1 MRCPDSRS
9 GKNSVKQSAVPFRIP
24 SPPPFSGR
32 LLPPPR
38 LRSLLPDA
46 SAPAQV
52 SPEVSRLKEEVAELE
67 KKLEE
72 SEKEKEKLGSSL
84 KLSILSERTLQ
95 DQIDSQKAIN
105 TGLNV
110 SIDTLADVPVRKE
123 KTIKELRKGVKE
135 KKGGGKPAK
144 KKFKF
149 TIEVEMDDEKFE
161 GTSVVVE
168 K

>member
-105 TGLNV
+105 AGLNV
-110 SIDTLADVPVRKE
+110 SIDALAEALVRKE
-123 KTIKELRKGVKE
+123 ETIEELRKGMKE
-135 KKGGGKPAK
+135 KKGGEEPAK

-149 TIEVEMDDEKFE
+149 TIEVEVDDEKLG
-161 GTSVVVE
+161 GTSRSVE